1 MNYRNNSYN
10 IDEWKKLK
18 EAVEKD
24 IKYISNSY
32 QNVFCNDNTE
42 IDPTLKEFGEN
53 TGDFVFRKMDVDSM
67 NDGEF
72 IMQVGEWAEAFEKMA
87 DLLKQL
93 GEENIK
99 GKDGEQIAA
108 VSQVNGVLSSA
119 GYNEICE
126 KLENR
131 NEKIDYQSFLKEQH
145 KKIIDELNSVNKNL
159 E

>member
-1 MNYRNNSYN
+1 MKQEER
-10 IDEWKKLK
+10 KKASIAK
-18 EAVEKD
+18 ITSFAFE
-24 IKYISNSY
+24 
-32 QNVFCNDNTE
+32 
-42 IDPTLKEFGEN
+42 EFGEN

-72 IMQVGEWAEAFEKMA
+72 IMQVEEWAEAFEKMA